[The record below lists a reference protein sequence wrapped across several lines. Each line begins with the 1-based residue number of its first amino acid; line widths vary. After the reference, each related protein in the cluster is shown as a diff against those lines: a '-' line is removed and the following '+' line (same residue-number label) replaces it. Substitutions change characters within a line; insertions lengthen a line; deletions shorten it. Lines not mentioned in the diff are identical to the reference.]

1 MTVDFAAVAIGDVL
15 LEAIIVIGP
24 ENDKL
29 DGRKKKKKSLLLSI
43 ERRLSS
49 ALLVLVRVLI
59 DEKVLPSSL
68 ALFLSLSII

>member
-68 ALFLSLSII
+68 ALFLPLSII